1 MSLTVKE
8 LKKNYKL
15 NEEQMKE
22 IRDAMDVAQR
32 AIEADVPGCQS
43 HFEHKLANIVGAL
56 EGNNYVGEEFA
67 EAYFRERK
75 WVDVFLSFYGNDLKF
90 RDLVEKWRKGA
101 L

>member
-15 NEEQMKE
+15 NEEQMMK
-22 IRDAMDVAQR
+22 IRDAMVAAQR